1 MANMEFA
8 GIVAAFMQQFC
19 GIPGVIDVSAGNRF
33 GEDVVT
39 VTVPTEDERET
50 LSSSLPDS
58 YEGVRVYI
66 VPMFGIGSFTKESS
80 DTKRFESLMY
90 TPPYN
95 VYGTPENRELDAL
108 AEKILD
114 QEREAW
120 VSMSDEARENA
131 IEEEVSKRRESGW
144 RQFGNCRLK

>member
-1 MANMEFA
+1 
-8 GIVAAFMQQFC
+8 MQQFC
-19 GIPGVIDVSAGNRF
+19 DIPGVLDVRVANRF

-39 VTVPTEDERET
+39 VTVPTEDEREK

-66 VPMFGIGSFTKESS
+66 VPMFGIGSFTKESN

-95 VYGTPENRELDAL
+95 VYGTPENKELDAL
-108 AEKILD
+108 AERILA

-120 VSMSDEARENA
+120 VSMSDEAREEA
-131 IEEEVSKRRESGW
+131 IEEEVSKRRQNGW
-144 RQFGNCRLK
+144 RQFGNCRWN